1 MVKQGDKLVCRK
13 YCTFYSPW
21 AISFFENQT
30 YSIFE
35 VKGDV
40 ITVLSQKNDF
50 QDFSFTKKRYRE
62 YIWDYFYTQAEWRE
76 KQIDSILAEQEIDGG
91 NILND

>member
-1 MVKQGDKLVCRK
+1 MVKQGDKLICKK
-13 YCTFYSPW
+13 YYPRITV
-21 AISFFENQT
+21 SFFENQT

-40 ITVLSQKNDF
+40 ITVLSQK
-50 QDFSFTKKRYRE
+50 FSFTKKGYRE

-76 KQIDSILAEQEIDGG
+76 KQIDSIL
-91 NILND
+91 ND